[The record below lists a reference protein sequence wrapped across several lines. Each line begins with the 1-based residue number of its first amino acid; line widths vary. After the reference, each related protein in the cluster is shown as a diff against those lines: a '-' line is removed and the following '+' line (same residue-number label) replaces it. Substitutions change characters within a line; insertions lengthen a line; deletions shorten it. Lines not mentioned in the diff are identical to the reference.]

1 MQTEEEMLIFD
12 QVREEI
18 ANEPTSLLL
27 GNGFSVDYNP
37 VFNYEDLK
45 DEVFKR
51 AFKGMDVE
59 QIMRYVFNQQNYI
72 VTRIKVGFIRAIGAV
87 HPIRKDDKTIAWCAA
102 FLKNFSKLYTL
113 NYDVILY
120 WVINSDE
127 ELRNK
132 FVDGFGF
139 PKEGRKPNW
148 PNAGRTSTF
157 YLHGSLLLHC
167 DNTERNGCPLP
178 PNECYIKKYTRPKP
192 PSGPVLTRSLTDRL
206 RELTREGQYPHFVS
220 EGDYKKKYSRIQ
232 KCTYL
237 KGCYDSLKSEAGN
250 LVTYGISFRNDQHI
264 LDAIKESKIKCC
276 YLGIYP
282 DDEKIIEHL
291 IKVAKYL
298 RENSHTVKLYD
309 STTAKVWH

>member
-1 MQTEEEMLIFD
+1 MLTFD

-27 GNGFSVDYNP
+27 GNGFSIDYNK

-59 QIMRYVFNQQNYI
+59 QIMRYVFNQPKRL
-72 VTRIKVGFIRAIGAV
+72 VAHLKAGFIKAVGDV
-87 HPIRKDDKTIAWCAA
+87 HPMRKDDTTIALCAT

-120 WVINSDE
+120 WVINSDG

-139 PKEGRKPNW
+139 PKEKRMPNW
-148 PNAGRTSTF
+148 PNAGKTSTF

-167 DNTERNGCPLP
+167 DNTERSSCPLP
-178 PNECYIKKYTRPKP
+178 PEKCHIKKHIRPIQ
-192 PSGPVLTRSLTDRL
+192 PSLLAISPLTFRL
-206 RELTREGQYPHFVS
+206 RELMKLGQYPHFVS
-220 EGDYKKKYSRIQ
+220 KGDYQRKYSRIQ

-237 KGCYDSLKSEAGN
+237 KNCYEALKSEVGN
-250 LVTYGISFRNDQHI
+250 LVTYGVSFKNDQHI
-264 LDAIKESKIKCC
+264 LNAIKDSKIKCC

-282 DDEKIIEHL
+282 ND
-291 IKVAKYL
+291 KYSNKFCN
-298 RENSHTVKLYD
+298 RSQYFG
-309 STTAKVWH
+309 

>member
-1 MQTEEEMLIFD
+1 MQIKEDPLIFD

-59 QIMRYVFNQQNYI
+59 RIMRYVFNQQNYI
-72 VTRIKVGFIRAIGAV
+72 VNRIKAGFIRAIGDI
-87 HPIRKDDKTIAWCAA
+87 HPMRKDDTTIALCAT
-102 FLKNFSKLYTL
+102 FLKNFSRLYTL

-120 WVINSDE
+120 WVINSDD

-139 PKEGRKPNW
+139 PKEKRMPNW

-157 YLHGSLLLHC
+157 YLHGSLLLRC
-167 DNTERNGCPLP
+167 DNTERNACPLP
-178 PNECYIKKYTRPKP
+178 PEKCCIEKHTRPTQ
-192 PSGPVLTRSLTDRL
+192 PSLLAISPLTFRL
-206 RELTREGQYPHFVS
+206 RELMKSGQYPHFVS
-220 EGDYKKKYSRIQ
+220 ESDHKQKLLRIQ

-250 LVTYGISFRNDQHI
+250 LVTYGVSFKNDQHI
-264 LDAIKESKIKCC
+264 LVAIKESKIKCC

-282 DDEKIIEHL
+282 DDKDTTEYLIE
-291 IKVAKYL
+291 VATYL
-298 RENSHTVKLYD
+298 RENSHTVKLYN